1 MALSDHVITE
11 SEQAFINRLAIY
23 LEIEDEERQQ
33 ILAHPESYPINP
45 PADEQSRLE
54 RLYDLTRMVYAD
66 EIADAAELKLL
77 HKLVIGLGFNK
88 DQAPQVVQKALDT
101 VASGIDE
108 DDFIKALKH

>member
-1 MALSDHVITE
+1 
-11 SEQAFINRLAIY
+11 
-23 LEIEDEERQQ
+23 
-33 ILAHPESYPINP
+33 
-45 PADEQSRLE
+45 
-54 RLYDLTRMVYAD
+54 VYAD

-88 DQAPQVVQKALDT
+88 DQASQVVQKALDT